1 MATSA
6 KVAAVATA
14 AVVALTPATAL
25 AAKPKHHSARATCAA
40 LLKREGA
47 KRFDARYG
55 TGKNHTGAM
64 ARCVRM
70 HTTTTS
76 SSKKKG

>member
-14 AVVALTPATAL
+14 AVLALTPATAL
-25 AAKPKHHSARATCAA
+25 AAKHRSPSATCAA
-40 LLKREGA
+40 LLKKEGA

-55 TGKNHTGAM
+55 TGKKHTGAM

-76 SSKKKG
+76 SSKKKS